1 MSNLRRRIEVA
12 GILVFEMPSTL
23 KTIIAATIC
32 FLCLCPALLSSSCTA
47 PSITRGG
54 FDSASPAARTHAIKQ
69 TVRKAEAD
77 GVLQREDLKEMV
89 RLLIADDAMV
99 RFMAIRGLIKLTD
112 QDLGYRFFD
121 PPEVRFQSVLKW
133 RTYALET
140 TGTDSVR
147 VVPPPDGT
155 TDTTSSEARG

>member
-1 MSNLRRRIEVA
+1 
-12 GILVFEMPSTL
+12 MPSFL
-23 KTIIAATIC
+23 KTILTPT
-32 FLCLCPALLSSSCTA
+32 LCLLCVCLIPLTSSCTA

-54 FDSASPAARTHAIKQ
+54 FNSASPAARTHAIKE
-69 TVRKAEAD
+69 TIRKAEAE

-99 RFMAIRGLIKLTD
+99 RFMAISGLIQLTD

-133 RTYALET
+133 RTFALET
-140 TGTDSVR
+140 TGTESIR
-147 VVPPPDGT
+147 VVPAPEVT
-155 TDTTSSEARG
+155 TETTSPEVRG